1 MGDDCRWGSCMMVTG
16 FVAEATRMLSGR
28 THYSGKQYGYL
39 DRRLFLGP
47 VREWSLVQQVKL
59 CRSTCAAEG
68 LEGNH
73 V

>member
-16 FVAEATRMLSGR
+16 FVAEAIRLLSGR
-28 THYSGKQYGYL
+28 MHYLGKQYGYL
-39 DRRLFLGP
+39 DCRLFLGP

-59 CRSTCAAEG
+59 CRSTCEAEG